1 VRVIKTSAPNYL
13 LHLPA
18 DQTTFGLSW
27 CLHGFVCLSWGKGVG
42 YLRGVLPG
50 WCRKGVFGGVAQSQ
64 QIMHLH
70 THTHG
75 GRQLRRYLSYVRVCA
90 KESAAPL
97 CNAPAPLELY
107 SFFRPS
113 RTRHLQLATLCQD
126 SVLSAR
132 LTSSYSIWARCR
144 VNLAR
149 NIWQDDAMP
158 QPLRPFAPLTMHRKK
173 ILHVS

>member
-1 VRVIKTSAPNYL
+1 MPARL
-13 LHLPA
+13 RLPFMG
-18 DQTTFGLSW
+18 Q
-27 CLHGFVCLSWGKGVG
+27 
-42 YLRGVLPG
+42 RG
-50 WCRKGVFGGVAQSQ
+50 GVFKGGASRVMSEGGVRGCCTKPTNYALT
-64 QIMHLH
+64 HTH

-173 ILHVS
+173 ILDIS

>member
-1 VRVIKTSAPNYL
+1 MG
-13 LHLPA
+13 
-18 DQTTFGLSW
+18 Q
-27 CLHGFVCLSWGKGVG
+27 
-42 YLRGVLPG
+42 RG
-50 WCRKGVFGGVAQSQ
+50 GVFKGGASRVMPEGGVRGCCTKPTNYALT
-64 QIMHLH
+64 HTH